1 MPLSSA
7 SRSFLM
13 PSDSST
19 DLVHRKDR
27 TVFSRLYSCFVQ
39 GITIG
44 SAAEKLKL
52 SELEVTV
59 MYMRFSLGAVSAEL
73 RRYEHL

>member
-1 MPLSSA
+1 MPSSSE
-7 SRSFLM
+7 SRNCPM
-13 PSDSST
+13 PSDTSA
-19 DLVHRKDR
+19 DLVHRSDR
-27 TVFSRLYSCFVQ
+27 TVLSRLYSCFVQ

>member
-13 PSDSST
+13 PSEPAT
-19 DLVHRKDR
+19 DLLHRKDR
-27 TVFSRLYSCFVQ
+27 TIFSRLYSCFVQ
-39 GITIG
+39 GIRIDST
-44 SAAEKLKL
+44 AAQLKL

-73 RRYEHL
+73 RHYEHL

>member
-13 PSDSST
+13 RSDSST
-19 DLVHRKDR
+19 DLVHRRDR

-39 GITIG
+39 GIRIEST
-44 SAAEKLKL
+44 AAQLKL

-59 MYMRFSLGAVSAEL
+59 MYMRFSLGAASAEL

>member
-13 PSDSST
+13 PSDSSA

-27 TVFSRLYSCFVQ
+27 TVLSRLYSCFVQ
-39 GITIG
+39 GIRIDST
-44 SAAEKLKL
+44 AAQLKL

>member
-1 MPLSSA
+1 MPCEPA
-7 SRSFLM
+7 
-13 PSDSST
+13 T
-19 DLVHRKDR
+19 DLLHRRDR
-27 TVFSRLYSCFVQ
+27 SVLSRLYSCFVQ